1 MIHEASLPGLIKVIL
16 WLLFISAIVRFFIRV
31 TAQYAVNKVNDEVQ
45 KKSRREGDVTVQG
58 NAKKT
63 SKEVDGDYVDFI
75 EIKD

>member
-16 WLLFISAIVRFFIRV
+16 WLLFISAIARFFIRM
-31 TAQYAVNKVNDEVQ
+31 TAQYAVNKVNEEV
-45 KKSRREGDVTVQG
+45 KKKNRQEGDVTVQG
-58 NAKKT
+58 NTKKT